1 MTLMMYLVSTHISIH
16 KMLSISICFLFFI
29 FLDVEIPT
37 DIKLEDDKDDL
48 LEKALHK
55 ARKIKQKENL
65 IADII
70 KTEIKEESDEHLDN
84 GNIVLN
90 ATAEFCRT
98 LGKFQSNFIS
108 FFTFI

>member
-1 MTLMMYLVSTHISIH
+1 M
-16 KMLSISICFLFFI
+16 FFSA
-29 FLDVEIPT
+29 VEIPT
-37 DIKLEDDKDDL
+37 DIKLEDDKNDI

-65 IADII
+65 ITEII
-70 KTEIKEESDEHLDN
+70 KSEVKEEPEEQLDS

-98 LGKFQSNFIS
+98 LGKIDERKILLFLVIYFLP
-108 FFTFI
+108 TGT